1 MEEIIQRLRED
12 YPGHTFETKEYEG
25 AKIIVID
32 DNETPLTWT
41 KTKNIEEGTS
51 EDLKMEAENA
61 LYEVLKMEVNKVLDD
76 LGKKKE

>member
-1 MEEIIQRLRED
+1 MEEVIEKLKTD

-32 DNETPLTWT
+32 GNETPLTWT
-41 KTKNIEEGTS
+41 KTKNILEDQKEER
-51 EDLKMEAENA
+51 ENAEEA

-76 LGKKKE
+76 LNKNKE